1 MANIRKSFNFRNG
14 VQVDDDN
21 FIVNP
26 NGLVGIGTSIPT
38 EFLDVHGTAKITGLV
53 TATNL
58 AVTGVSTFYSDV
70 KIGSGITFTSSGE
83 VRAGTFFG
91 SAAGLT
97 GIFAISTSGWY
108 INAGN
113 ISTTSKVGI
122 GTTLPSSQ
130 LDVVGDVK
138 VSGIVTAS
146 GFGGYQV
153 LVGTESSAIKTFSVR
168 VASKTSNHRYFGT
181 GSANAYLI
189 DGKESPFLTL
199 LPGKTY
205 YFDQSD
211 PSNIDN
217 PLRFYLEVDRTTPY
231 NTNVTTSAEVPGTS
245 NSYTQIEVKDTT
257 PVVLH
262 YQSLSSA
269 YMGNAVQFN
278 SNIVNTPYQ
287 ITTLA
292 GISATTGVVTAYSF
306 SGFGTNIQGINATN
320 ITNGT
325 LNNSRLPQSISITG
339 IITASSGIITSLTST
354 NLNNTGIATLGI
366 TSISN
371 LNVGGGVTINSNLNV
386 GGGVTITSAGIFAP
400 TGIITASTFVGG
412 LVGIAS
418 TARDLTYE
426 AKLNITR
433 IESVTSSI
441 AISTVSTRLY
451 AESIGVGTN
460 SPSGD
465 IHIRRN
471 GQSRLQVTSDT
482 AEAIIAVGRSAT
494 FNQNNGALI
503 FGNTSGIYPY
513 SDSKTLDI
521 VNYDTG
527 NLNYYLNYGLAG
539 VGTGNFNWFH
549 SLNGNNPLMSLT
561 YSGNLGIGITNPS
574 EKLHVSGIASVS
586 SLITGNITAT
596 GSINVTTGSI
606 NATGAGT
613 STSVRTLYVYGGK
626 SEILNANGTEIFPTN
641 TNLNITSGVS
651 TFYDINATANI
662 TATGAGTSI
671 SARELYVYGG
681 RSKLLNANGTEIFP
695 ILTENE
701 NLNII
706 SGVSTFYDINATGKI
721 TATGNIAAYGINASG
736 IITATGSIN
745 SAANITATGAGTST
759 SVRTLYVYGGKS
771 EILNANG
778 TPIFP
783 ILTEDKNLNITS
795 GISTFYEINA
805 VNDIHGNHGYF
816 NRIGI
821 DTTTIGYS
829 IIIQDGA
836 IGIGTDNVPPGLRLS
851 CLGTP
856 EDPFGSLFGYVGI
869 GTTTV
874 ENADTYL
881 KVVGNSEFYGGVGIG
896 TTNTGTANLA
906 IVNSS
911 STASLSIGQNVDGT
925 GSNHL
930 GFWYG
935 FGGSKANIFTS
946 NGNMR
951 FDVDGAGGSASS
963 FQFGRGFG
971 TTYAVIG
978 NTGNLGIGTT
988 TPTSKLTV
996 VGDARITGVTTSQ
1009 NGFTSGIGVTDPVQI
1024 TVSGNTL
1031 TFNVVG
1037 VGSTSLTLY

>member
-21 FIVNP
+21 FIVNA
-26 NGLVGIGTSIPT
+26 NGLVGIGTSIPR

-58 AVTGVSTFYSDV
+58 TITGVSTFHGDV
-70 KIGSGITFTSSGE
+70 KIGSGVTLYAS
-83 VRAGTFFG
+83 
-91 SAAGLT
+91 T
-97 GIFAISTSGWY
+97 GIVSATAFYGDASNMTGVEQVAVDGW
-108 INAGN
+108 IVNAGN

-122 GTTLPSSQ
+122 GTTLPRSQ
-130 LDVVGDVK
+130 LDVVGGVI

-153 LVGTESSAIKTFSVR
+153 LVGTESSAIKTFSVN
-168 VASKTSNHRYFGT
+168 VASKTSNHRYTGS
-181 GSANAYLI
+181 GSANAYFI
-189 DGKESPFLTL
+189 DGIESPFLTL

-205 YFDQSD
+205 IFDQSD
-211 PSNIDN
+211 SSNSGHR
-217 PLRFYLEVDRTTPY
+217 LSFYLEADRTTPY
-231 NTNVTTSAEVPGTS
+231 DTNVTTTDEIPGTS
-245 NSYTQIEVKDTT
+245 GSYTQIIVTDTT

-269 YMGNAVQFN
+269 YMGNAAQFN

-325 LNNSRLPQSISITG
+325 LSNSRLAQNVSISG
-339 IITASSGIITSLTST
+339 IISAPSGIITSLTST

-366 TSISN
+366 VTVSQLYVS
-371 LNVGGGVTINSNLNV
+371 GVT
-386 GGGVTITSAGIFAP
+386 TSLQG
-400 TGIITASTFVGG
+400 FVGN
-412 LVGIAS
+412 VTGIAS
-418 TARDLTYE
+418 TALSLSGTP
-426 AKLNITR
+426 NITVAN
-433 IESVTSSI
+433 INNTGIATLGNVISSNINNTGIATLGIVTVSQLYVSGVTTSLQGFVGNVTGIASTALSLSGTPNITVGNVDSVGIINSVFSSI

-451 AESIGVGTN
+451 AERIGVGTN

-482 AEAIIAVGRSAT
+482 AEAIVAVGRTSY
-494 FNQNNGALI
+494 GALI
-503 FGNTSGIYPY
+503 YGNTLGAYPY
-513 SDSKTLDI
+513 SNSKTLDI

-527 NLNYYLNYGLAG
+527 NLNYYLNYELAG

-561 YSGNLGIGITNPS
+561 YRGNLGIGVSNPTN
-574 EKLHVSGIASVS
+574 KLEVSGGISAS
-586 SLITGNITAT
+586 SLSLSGNI
-596 GSINVTTGSI
+596 S
-606 NATGAGT
+606 ATGAGT
-613 STSVRTLYVYGGK
+613 STSVRQLYVYGGK
-626 SEILNANGTEIFPTN
+626 SQILNSDGTQ
-641 TNLNITSGVS
+641 
-651 TFYDINATANI
+651 
-662 TATGAGTSI
+662 
-671 SARELYVYGG
+671 
-681 RSKLLNANGTEIFP
+681 
-695 ILTENE
+695 
-701 NLNII
+701 
-706 SGVSTFYDINATGKI
+706 
-721 TATGNIAAYGINASG
+721 
-736 IITATGSIN
+736 
-745 SAANITATGAGTST
+745 
-759 SVRTLYVYGGKS
+759 
-771 EILNANG
+771 
-778 TPIFP
+778 IFP
-783 ILTEDKNLNITS
+783 ILTEDKNLNIIS
-795 GISTFYEINA
+795 GISTFYDIDVA
-805 VNDIHGNHGYF
+805 NDIYGNNGIF
-816 NRIGI
+816 NQGIGI
-821 DTTTIGYS
+821 NTTNIENS
-829 IIIQDGA
+829 IFIQDGA
-836 IGIGTDNVPPGLRLS
+836 IGIGTDNVPSDLRFS

-856 EDPFGSLFGYVGI
+856 EIPFGAAFDYVGI

-874 ENADTYL
+874 ENPNTNLY
-881 KVVGNSEFYGGVGIG
+881 VVGNSEFYGGVGIG
-896 TTNTGTANLA
+896 TTNPGTANLA

-911 STASLSIGQNVDGT
+911 SIASLSIGQNVDGT

-988 TPTSKLTV
+988 TPTSKLHV

-1009 NGFTSGIGVTDPVQI
+1009 NGFTSGIGVTNPVKI